1 MDLRPT
7 VRFKL
12 DDFVIKQSK
21 RLKIDFVPT
30 RAYDTDA
37 GADIRC
43 VLGFT
48 LQPHNTVKISTGVHV
63 ELPPNTKC
71 EVKSKSGLWVEH
83 GIITTGLVDEGYDG
97 MIRVRL
103 ANLSEE
109 PHIFKPGDKI
119 AQLVISPVLYPTYE
133 QAQSIRAGDRGSH
146 GFGSTGR

>member
-21 RLKIDFVPT
+21 RLNIDFTPT

-48 LQPHNTVKISTGVHV
+48 LQP
-63 ELPPNTKC
+63 PNTKC

-83 GIITTGLVDEGYDG
+83 GIFTTGLVDEGYDG

-109 PHIFKPGDKI
+109 PHIFQPGDKI